1 MSPGETRPALREWT
15 AVFAY
20 VALWVGYL
28 PIGFVTQQ
36 RDVIAGLWVTEA
48 LAIALPAVILVRG
61 ANLRAASYLG
71 LRAPALKQ
79 LAVAVVLAA
88 ANQPVVSLLT
98 WGSREVAPAAWVEE
112 FDSFQRVMD
121 VIFAGQ
127 AVPMIVTVSVAA
139 PLGEEL
145 FFRGFALPALQRGW
159 GPAVAAIV
167 SGAMFSLLHV
177 NKVGFVGLW
186 EIGILLALL
195 RLWSGSL
202 WPSVLC
208 HAVNNGIAGAAF
220 LLGWEDPAIPPPPW
234 FLALGGALL
243 VAGIVLAV
251 RVVRRLPRPLPDE
264 AALPGREPA
273 RFQPL
278 RAPLVGAIWLA
289 GVVLSAGQL
298 YHFLPP
304 LPLTAWEGLGAAAAL
319 ATLTG
324 LARNASA

>member
-1 MSPGETRPALREWT
+1 MRVDLSTVDESTSNRPSQLALVDSIQIPQHRRHRGERSAEAGGSGRIPNLRLPHHPRVGDDQLPSRSGPASRASDRFGRAACRATVRARSRPRNRTPGAAPWYGLPPMSPGETRPALREWT

-71 LRAPALKQ
+71 LRAPTLKQ

-127 AVPMIVTVSVAA
+127 AVPMI
-139 PLGEEL
+139 
-145 FFRGFALPALQRGW
+145 
-159 GPAVAAIV
+159 
-167 SGAMFSLLHV
+167 
-177 NKVGFVGLW
+177 
-186 EIGILLALL
+186 
-195 RLWSGSL
+195 
-202 WPSVLC
+202 
-208 HAVNNGIAGAAF
+208 
-220 LLGWEDPAIPPPPW
+220 
-234 FLALGGALL
+234 
-243 VAGIVLAV
+243 
-251 RVVRRLPRPLPDE
+251 
-264 AALPGREPA
+264 
-273 RFQPL
+273 
-278 RAPLVGAIWLA
+278 
-289 GVVLSAGQL
+289 
-298 YHFLPP
+298 
-304 LPLTAWEGLGAAAAL
+304 
-319 ATLTG
+319 
-324 LARNASA
+324 